1 MDRLAVAK
9 LALVVMAL
17 IFLAGS
23 FWTGEEWPRLTAIG
37 LLAVAFV
44 LRLVGGRRRPPE

>member
-23 FWTGEEWPRLTAIG
+23 FWTGEDWPRLAAIG
-37 LLAVAFV
+37 LLAFAFV
-44 LRLVGGRRRPPE
+44 LRLVGRRRPPE